1 MTEGI
6 LRLDSLTGGFEQS
19 YVERDSCEGRVLSNP
34 SWSGGYTQDGAVLL
48 FFVPSVDQPV
58 RFTGVVLE
66 TEISVTAGTIGGA
79 VTTRYRWR

>member
-34 SWSGGYTQDGAVLL
+34 SWSGGYTQDGAFLV
-48 FFVPSVDQPV
+48 FMVPSVDQPT
-58 RFTGVVLE
+58 RFTGVVQE
-66 TEISVTAGTIGGA
+66 TEISVIWGPFTGA
-79 VTTRYRWR
+79 VTMRYRWR